1 MAEARIE
8 RRLAA
13 ILAADVV
20 GYSRL
25 MGINEEA
32 TLTALKVCRRELI
45 DPKIAEHRGRIFKTM
60 GDGILVEFASA
71 VDATRCAM
79 EIQHAMAERSVAVP
93 EDSRIEFR
101 IGINVGD
108 IIIDEADIFGDGVNI
123 AARVESIAEPGG
135 ISVSEDAWRQ
145 VRGKIEANFFDTG
158 EQSLKNITRPVR
170 VYRVEFGKHRTE
182 GPAAR
187 TSPTPDTPSLAVLPF
202 QNMSGDPEQDY
213 FCDGLVE
220 DIITTLSKLDGLRII
235 ARNSSFVYKG
245 RPIDVRVAAKE
256 LGVRYVLEGSVR
268 KSGNRIRITAQLI
281 DAKDGTHLWA
291 ERYDR
296 AIDDIFVIQDEITLV
311 LATEMQVKLTEGEQA
326 RLRYTTTHNVDAW
339 TYWVQGLSHFHMGA
353 TKESLSAARL
363 CWEKALAL
371 DPDSAALQAMLGLVL
386 CLGARFGWWND
397 REAALVEARAYADK
411 ALEIDPGNAD
421 AHVTSGILFWVQKR
435 YDEAVADARRAI
447 QLAPGSADVADFAS
461 HILAQSSYPEEAI
474 PLSKKAIALNPN
486 HPPVY
491 LGSLGQAYRLAGQ
504 TEEAIAAFKAF
515 NARSPGFG
523 LIDLVIIY
531 QESGRADDAKQ
542 TAKLLLTARPN
553 FTIASWLKTQ
563 LLRDTARLDADVAA
577 LRGAGLPKG

>member
-1 MAEARIE
+1 
-8 RRLAA
+8 
-13 ILAADVV
+13 
-20 GYSRL
+20 
-25 MGINEEA
+25 
-32 TLTALKVCRRELI
+32 
-45 DPKIAEHRGRIFKTM
+45 
-60 GDGILVEFASA
+60 
-71 VDATRCAM
+71 
-79 EIQHAMAERSVAVP
+79 
-93 EDSRIEFR
+93 
-101 IGINVGD
+101 
-108 IIIDEADIFGDGVNI
+108 
-123 AARVESIAEPGG
+123 
-135 ISVSEDAWRQ
+135 
-145 VRGKIEANFFDTG
+145 
-158 EQSLKNITRPVR
+158 
-170 VYRVEFGKHRTE
+170 
-182 GPAAR
+182 
-187 TSPTPDTPSLAVLPF
+187 
-202 QNMSGDPEQDY
+202 MSGNPEQDY

-256 LGVRYVLEGSVR
+256 LGVRYMLEGSVR
-268 KSGNRIRITAQLI
+268 KSGSRIRITAQLI

-353 TKESLSAARL
+353 TKESLIAARL
-363 CWEKALAL
+363 CWEKALTL
-371 DPDSAALQAMLGLVL
+371 DPGSAALQAMLGLVL
-386 CLGARFGWWND
+386 CLGARFGWWDD

-411 ALEIDPGNAD
+411 ALEIDPSNAD

-435 YDEAVADARRAI
+435 YDKAVADARRAI
-447 QLAPGSADVADFAS
+447 QLPPGSADVADFAS

-523 LIDLVIIY
+523 LIDLVIIH
-531 QESGRADDAKQ
+531 QENGRADDAKQ

-577 LRGAGLPKG
+577 LRAAGLPTG